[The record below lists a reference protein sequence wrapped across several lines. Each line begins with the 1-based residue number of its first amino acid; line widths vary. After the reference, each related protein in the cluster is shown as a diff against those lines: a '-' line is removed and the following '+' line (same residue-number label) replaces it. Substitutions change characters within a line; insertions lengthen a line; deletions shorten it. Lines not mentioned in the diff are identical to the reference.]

1 MNTVKQM
8 RTAWAHSD
16 CCTGPCRTR
25 SQGTFGRRNVRTWDP
40 LGGRKLVVNLTG
52 LK

>member
-1 MNTVKQM
+1 MSLANQKPAV
-8 RTAWAHSD
+8 WAHSD
-16 CCTGPCRTR
+16 CCTAPRRTR
-25 SQGTFGRRNVRTWDP
+25 SQGTIGRRDLRTCDS